1 MLEHLKAKLDEQ
13 QRQQLE
19 LIVAQAAKIPKPN
32 QSYDLVY
39 TIRLLNQT
47 ESPEY
52 ALTVIDEIAR
62 FLIECVNAARPRLG
76 NARRATTRLSPAA
89 IAQRG
94 KAAGGTVVAYRGAYF
109 LSMQAYQKCP
119 LPLLGAFASAD
130 RALSR
135 LLPRLCSRTH
145 VLFHKTEG

>member
-1 MLEHLKAKLDEQ
+1 
-13 QRQQLE
+13 
-19 LIVAQAAKIPKPN
+19 
-32 QSYDLVY
+32 
-39 TIRLLNQT
+39 
-47 ESPEY
+47 
-52 ALTVIDEIAR
+52 VIDEIAR
-62 FLIECVNAARPRLG
+62 LVKPGGYFLIECVNAARPRLG
-76 NARRATTRLSPAA
+76 SARRATTRLSPAA